1 MNESIER
8 SPVKT
13 SRIVKRVVL
22 WAALFLSLLTIA
34 IAIWL
39 GSYAMDRNS
48 DSKTGQI
55 IIDIPPGT
63 SVRGISAILG
73 EAGLIKDDIR
83 FLIFAKIRG
92 VSGKLR
98 AGEFAI
104 ASGKT
109 PLEVMDLLVKAVP
122 LQHSITIP
130 EGLKIE
136 EIADIFEQEGWCEA
150 GDYIELARDSSFI
163 KELGF
168 GEIASLEGY
177 LYPDTYNLTR
187 NMHGTRK
194 IIEMQVRRFHTVWD
208 ELTKG
213 LAPAPDMADTVIL
226 ASIVEK
232 ETGAPAERPL
242 IAGVFHNRLKKG
254 MRLQSD
260 PTVVYGVEGE
270 DGHSITRSQLRADT
284 PYNTYVIPALPIG
297 PIANPG
303 KAALDAVLNP
313 AETNYLYFVSKN
325 DGTHQ
330 FSTNL
335 RDHNRAVQ
343 KYQRKK

>member
-1 MNESIER
+1 VNESLER
-8 SPVKT
+8 SPAQPFQLL
-13 SRIVKRVVL
+13 KRVVL
-22 WAALFLSLLTIA
+22 WTALFLSLVVIA
-34 IAIWL
+34 LAVWL
-39 GSYAMDRNS
+39 GSYAMGRND
-48 DSKTGQI
+48 DSTTDTVI
-55 IIDIPPGT
+55 VNIPSGT
-63 SVRGISAILG
+63 SVRGISTILG
-73 EAGLIKDDIR
+73 EAGLIKDDVR
-83 FLIFAKIRG
+83 FLIFAKLRG

-104 ASGKT
+104 DTGTT
-109 PLEVMDLLVKAVP
+109 PLEVMDLLAKAVP
-122 LQHSITIP
+122 LQHSVTIP

-136 EIADIFEQEGWCEA
+136 EIAEIFAREGWCDAEE
-150 GDYIELARDSSFI
+150 YIKLARDHSFI

-168 GEIASLEGY
+168 SEIDSLEGY

-194 IIEMQVRRFHTVWD
+194 IIELQVQRFHKVWK
-208 ELTKG
+208 ELTHE
-213 LAPAPDMADTVIL
+213 LDPAPDVKETVIL

-232 ETGAPAERPL
+232 ETGASSERPL
-242 IAGVFHNRLKKG
+242 IAGVFHNRLRKG

-260 PTVVYGVEGE
+260 PTVVYGVEGA
-270 DGHSITRSQLRADT
+270 GGPITRSQLRAAT
-284 PYNTYVIPALPIG
+284 PYNTYVIPALPVG

-313 AETNYLYFVSKN
+313 VESKYLYFVSKN